1 MFDYKELELML
12 SGMPVIDIQ
21 DLKENV
27 IYRNYTRHTP
37 VIVWLWEI
45 LEEFINSERAEF
57 I

>member
-27 IYRNYTRHTP
+27 IYRNFTRHTQ
-37 VIVWLWEI
+37 VIIWLWEI
-45 LEEFINSERAEF
+45 LEEFKNSERAEF

>member
-1 MFDYKELELML
+1 MFDNKELELML

-27 IYRNYTRHTP
+27 IYRNFTRHTQ
-37 VIVWLWEI
+37 VIIWLWEI
-45 LEEFINSERAEF
+45 LEEFKNSERAEF